1 MEVECY
7 TQFLRHKVSFKWK
20 VDGLMELMEAASY
33 DKLDKT
39 LDSSQFSAQSKLND
53 KWRLELQLLNHD
65 QTANKGW
72 AKIGLHLDDV
82 LSEVRAKVTFFMLNS
97 EKERVFVVSS
107 VCRNLKVGMF
117 WFHDRFFEIN
127 KMLKNRN
134 EYLSDNMV
142 TLCVDLVVY
151 DNETSSL
158 IESEFKLSKRRIV
171 DDLEELFDSKLKSDV
186 VLIVGDKKIKTHKS
200 ILIARSPVLA
210 AMFMHNTVENKNNEI
225 NIIDI
230 KAEII
235 EKMLKFI
242 YTDKVENIDD
252 DAEYLL
258 EVADKYQVQMLKEL
272 CEKSLSKSVTTEN
285 AVKIMILADRHNA
298 KQLLKFVIDF
308 IVTNAEDVIE
318 TNDYKFIEKSNFHL
332 LSTLFKKIVNSKKS
346 SDSKS

>member
-1 MEVECY
+1 MEVEGH
-7 TQFLRHKVSFKWK
+7 TRFPKHEVSFQWK
-20 VDGLMELMEAASY
+20 LDGLMGLMEAASF

-39 LDSSQFSAQSKLND
+39 LKSPQFSARSQLNL

-65 QTANKGW
+65 QTDNKGW
-72 AKIGLHLDDV
+72 AKIGLRLDDGT
-82 LSEVRAKVTFFMLNS
+82 SEVRAEVTFFMLNS
-97 EKERVFVVSS
+97 KKERVFVLPPFCRTCKVSK
-107 VCRNLKVGMF
+107 C
-117 WFHDRFFEIN
+117 WAYDCFFEID
-127 KMLKNRN
+127 KLLKNKD

-142 TLCVDLVVY
+142 TICVDLVIY

-158 IESEFKLSKRRIV
+158 IENEFKFSKRRIV

-186 VLIVGDKKIKTHKS
+186 VLIVGDKKIKAHKS

-235 EKMLKFI
+235 EKMIKFI

-258 EVADKYQVQMLKEL
+258 EAADKYQVQMLKEL

-298 KQLLKFVIDF
+298 KQLLEFVNNF
-308 IVTNAEDVIE
+308 IVTNAKAVIK
-318 TNDYKFIEKSNFHL
+318 TNDYKLMEKSNFHL
-332 LSTLFKKIVNSKKS
+332 LSTLFEKIVDLTKL